1 MSMLSPTEFQGCG
14 GVLQHGRGIIGL
26 RVTVRVS
33 LHKTAQIAQLGN
45 PVSFCPK
52 HADEDAVSLFA
63 HHEITDN
70 GYNDFLPINA
80 CKDF

>member
-1 MSMLSPTEFQGCG
+1 MFNPTEFQGCDD
-14 GVLQHGRGIIGL
+14 VLQHGRRIIGL
-26 RVTVRVS
+26 RVTVRFS

-45 PVSFCPK
+45 PVLFCPK

-70 GYNDFLPINA
+70 GYDDFLPINA
-80 CKDF
+80 CKAF